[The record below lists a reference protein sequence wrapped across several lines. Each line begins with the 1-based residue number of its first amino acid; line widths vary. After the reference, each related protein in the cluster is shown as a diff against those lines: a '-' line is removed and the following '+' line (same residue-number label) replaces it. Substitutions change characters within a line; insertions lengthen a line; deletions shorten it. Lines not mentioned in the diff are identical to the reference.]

1 MAGVSM
7 FKGKKVIIFDMDGT
21 LIDSVGV
28 WNQVDVALIDKIRT
42 DGAETTEDVQFQRDA
57 ALRRF
62 SGEPDPYLS
71 YCAFLGK
78 KYGADMT
85 AEDIHKIR
93 YGIAQDYL
101 KNVIDYKAGADMFIK
116 KLKSA
121 GYQLCI
127 ATTTRRKNMDI
138 YRTVNRN
145 IIDKANIDDYFYPVY
160 TREDAEKIK
169 PDPEIYLKVMD
180 ELGVSDSE
188 CLVFEDSLIGI
199 EAAANAGIEAVAVY
213 DKYSDDEREEIN
225 ALAAYTVNSYT
236 ELIAKCEI

>member
-1 MAGVSM
+1 M

-42 DGAETTEDVQFQRDA
+42 DGAETTEDVQAQRDA

-62 SGEPDPYLS
+62 SGETDPYLS
-71 YCAFLGK
+71 YCAFLGE

-85 AEDIHKIR
+85 AEDIHTIR

-101 KNVIDYKAGADMFIK
+101 KNIIDYKTGADILIK
-116 KLKSA
+116 KLKGA
-121 GYQLCI
+121 GYRLCI
-127 ATTTRRKNMDI
+127 ATTRRKNMDI

-169 PDPEIYLKVMD
+169 PYPEIYLKVMD
-180 ELGVSDSE
+180 ELGVSTSE
-188 CLVFEDSLIGI
+188 CLVFEDSLIGM
-199 EAAANAGIEAVAVY
+199 EAAANAGIETVAVY

-236 ELIAKCEI
+236 ELIEKYEI